1 MTHLTRKLKW
11 LTLCFRST
19 GEYCSVEPGTLSTR
33 VHRYCEYCLK
43 HKVAHFNFL
52 KYHKRHQYDRRRNH
66 NLAELA
72 SSQAYK
78 AKIFHCWTFM
88 HILSLFRWVNTAR
101 VGCRSGQRLYVNGC
115 IRQRNM
121 NDSIGLVQQGLCAVQ
136 AANS

>member
-1 MTHLTRKLKW
+1 MEVSLVPHQ
-11 LTLCFRST
+11 
-19 GEYCSVEPGTLSTR
+19 Y
-33 VHRYCEYCLK
+33 HEYCLK
-43 HKVAHFNFL
+43 DKVAHFNFL

-78 AKIFHCWTFM
+78 AKSYYYGTSIF
-88 HILSLFRWVNTAR
+88 ILALFGWVNTAR
-101 VGCRSGQRLYVNGC
+101 AGCRSGLRAGC

-136 AANS
+136 AANSG